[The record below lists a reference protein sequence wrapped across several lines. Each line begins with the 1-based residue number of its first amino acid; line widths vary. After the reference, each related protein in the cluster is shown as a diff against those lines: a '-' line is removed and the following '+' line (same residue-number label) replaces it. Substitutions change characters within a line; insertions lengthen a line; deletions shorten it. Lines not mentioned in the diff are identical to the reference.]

1 MDKRFIMAAFS
12 QDRPG
17 VVADIT
23 RLLYDNGCNLDDSS
37 MTNIRNEF
45 AILLLFSGSGEG
57 LEGKLTEACRV
68 LEKEKGITAYIKAVA
83 SEEKKN
89 PEPYSRKTITVE
101 GIDQTGIVYRV
112 SRFGI
117 VYRVSRFLAD
127 HHINIENLASQR
139 RLSPESG
146 TALYFMNIKV
156 QVPEEITPAYL
167 EEGLSQV
174 GEALNLDITVQ

>member
-112 SRFGI
+112 SRF
-117 VYRVSRFLAD
+117 LAD